1 MIWQGL
7 KAELAGDSHTAAY
20 LAGLDGAP
28 DRIYPL
34 VIPQKVP
41 RGVQTVPCV
50 VYQETAVE
58 RQLTYC
64 GTSGLVRSR
73 MALDIYATSYD
84 QCKLLAAAVRNAL
97 QDFNGLLGGIV
108 DVRNAILETE
118 LELQDIEPGLYRV
131 TQSWAFWHVET

>member
-1 MIWQGL
+1 MIWQGI
-7 KAELAGDSHTAAY
+7 KAELVGGSHTAQY
-20 LAGLDGAP
+20 LAGLDGQP
-28 DRIYPL
+28 DRVFPL

-41 RGVQTVPCV
+41 RGWRTLPCT
-50 VYQETAVE
+50 VYQETATE

-73 MALDIYATSYD
+73 LSLDHYATTFD
-84 QCKLLAAAVRNAL
+84 EVKMLADAVRQTL
-97 QDFNGLLGGIV
+97 QDFEGLLGGIV
-108 DVRNAILETE
+108 DVRNATLETE